1 MSVRRPAPL
10 VAQRE
15 ALSVGAL
22 ADRLPGS
29 TRLSQVLSAG
39 TKHLAKHKTADT
51 EAPKRGL
58 FGRDI
63 GFRTTNARPIIAYW
77 LNKLKEKVL
86 EYKRAQA
93 AGNSAALPGLMQE
106 IHDIV
111 NTIFHKI
118 GGIDDMEILQRQG
131 AYFVLNW
138 FYQHGTPQQSSD
150 AQQVLSIALH
160 EENDKEFENILS
172 NLHLG
177 VEVLGLADG
186 PALALG
192 PPKRGGVVLNAPA
205 PSDFNDASKAEKRQK
220 VEDER
225 EAKLQRRQQD
235 MKDGKVSEA
244 LEKDVEKQE
253 AAESLQDGE
262 LVKGTTEGD
271 AARKRAEERAEA
283 QGDNLG
289 GGLGDDLGYGE
300 AAEPSDDEEDDF
312 EGNPMAQQ
320 VDKTRKK

>member
-1 MSVRRPAPL
+1 M
-10 VAQRE
+10 
-15 ALSVGAL
+15 
-22 ADRLPGS
+22 
-29 TRLSQVLSAG
+29 
-39 TKHLAKHKTADT
+39 
-51 EAPKRGL
+51 
-58 FGRDI
+58 
-63 GFRTTNARPIIAYW
+63 
-77 LNKLKEKVL
+77 
-86 EYKRAQA
+86 
-93 AGNSAALPGLMQE
+93 
-106 IHDIV
+106 
-111 NTIFHKI
+111 
-118 GGIDDMEILQRQG
+118 
-131 AYFVLNW
+131 
-138 FYQHGTPQQSSD
+138 
-150 AQQVLSIALH
+150 
-160 EENDKEFENILS
+160 
-172 NLHLG
+172 
-177 VEVLGLADG
+177 
-186 PALALG
+186 
-192 PPKRGGVVLNAPA
+192 VLNAPA

-320 VDKTRKK
+320 VDQTRKK